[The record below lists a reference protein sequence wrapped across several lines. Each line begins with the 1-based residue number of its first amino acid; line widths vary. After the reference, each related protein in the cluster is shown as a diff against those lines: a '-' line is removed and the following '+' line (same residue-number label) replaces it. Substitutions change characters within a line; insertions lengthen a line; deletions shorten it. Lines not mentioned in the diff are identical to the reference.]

1 MIILRFSYHHFLQSA
16 IWSAGAKEDYRV
28 ATLPSGEPVIASMN
42 LAIDNPELSAE
53 NVPAFRLL
61 PDGISAYELWQVQKS
76 KRDLRGEHLDY
87 WNASVELTGT
97 GRPVDAILSPCAP
110 FVAPPHG
117 MNKYIFSPPIISEC
131 CSCSR
136 VDFFSNFFFHFI
148 GMRITRWYGMY

>member
-1 MIILRFSYHHFLQSA
+1 MIILHFSSHFFQFQSA
-16 IWSAGAKEDYRV
+16 ICSAGAKEDYRV

-53 NVPAFRLL
+53 IVPAFRLL
-61 PDGISAYELWQVQKS
+61 PDQISAYELWQVQKL

-117 MNKYIFSPPIISEC
+117 MNECVSPSRIPLFLSGAVADMWIFS
-131 CSCSR
+131 
-136 VDFFSNFFFHFI
+136 FLFS
-148 GMRITRWYGMY
+148 